1 MNTHAFDA
9 VWSVY
14 KAIKDH
20 VAAGGDLSSFEHKN
34 DIGRGIANELFGKL
48 LDLDFYGT
56 SVCCCL
62 RNACFLNYFF
72 VLWNAMFVPQ
82 GNVSFNSKG
91 DEELVYEILQV
102 RSGKFVVIGFF
113 DAVNENIKWTTDIKN
128 IFAGI

>member
-62 RNACFLNYFF
+62 RNVYFQNYFF
-72 VLWNAMFVPQ
+72 YYAMPRL
-82 GNVSFNSKG
+82 SPRETSHSTLKAT
-91 DEELVYEILQV
+91 
-102 RSGKFVVIGFF
+102 RSWCTKSCRC
-113 DAVNENIKWTTDIKN
+113 AVESSS
-128 IFAGI
+128 

>member
-1 MNTHAFDA
+1 
-9 VWSVY
+9 
-14 KAIKDH
+14 
-20 VAAGGDLSSFEHKN
+20 
-34 DIGRGIANELFGKL
+34 
-48 LDLDFYGT
+48 
-56 SVCCCL
+56 
-62 RNACFLNYFF
+62 
-72 VLWNAMFVPQ
+72 MFVPQ